1 MKIIPKYQK
10 GGSFDSLFAVYTPIQ
25 IQAPQQTTTT
35 KQSTKQS
42 SKSDNG
48 ELTEKDLYSMIKDID
63 GLPNDMDVIV
73 GRLLNT
79 VQYENLTGLDTG
91 SLATNYLQSL
101 LQIKKASQNKKSYD
115 DAMLNASKNGSL
127 GEPAISMDGKLLI
140 QNEDGSLGKISVET
154 YNSNREEYSP
164 KLLTVSSLA
173 DMRKFDPQLANNSS
187 VFDIINNSMGY
198 ESFQGLLD
206 KATSSLGS
214 SMFSTSGMFSAE
226 GEASKGLALL
236 NSLGRDDRVKALGS
250 VTAEGLYQY
259 NIIDKNQLQQ
269 IKSLTQYILSTF
281 PDRAKTWAA
290 VKTGDTN
297 KNEATENL
305 VLSYLLSTSS
315 DMHTFNIQY
324 KGSMDKVTGDSKNKS
339 SKDEG
344 SEKMTFLTALQ
355 NGYGGGKETRILNF
369 GNNTNFKVTGTAYG
383 AFLDQDQKTLSNA
396 TLSDL
401 LSKTGIQG
409 ITNPQS
415 ITFGDNIINSNQF
428 SKIAIQNNGGFWAVL
443 PCIKQGNKVTPNF
456 ALLNEFDKVVQQ
468 VINETNESTS
478 PEEKQALLEQ
488 KIQNVPELQ
497 ELLTMSGKLDP
508 GKVQAFFIVDGL
520 ASDQNF
526 TFKNSDGSAISEGAN
541 TLIWETNDSSD
552 IQYFQDV
559 TKDKDFDPYDNVLG
573 DIFGMY
579 DTLYKSKVFIPIQTN
594 NRLAAIIFSGQRIKD
609 SNARQIEGEYQR
621 FQVANK
627 MNTPSSKYLQ

>member
-25 IQAPQQTTTT
+25 VQAPQQTTTT

-140 QNEDGSLGKISVET
+140 QNEDGSIGRISVET

-236 NSLGRDDRVKALGS
+236 NNLGRDDRVKALGS

-259 NIIDKNQLQQ
+259 DIIDKNQLQQ

-297 KNEATENL
+297 KNEATEKL

-324 KGSMDKVTGDSKNKS
+324 KGSMDKVTGNDSKSNKKSTEDSIKLNAPMKWLMGLGVRQMFTINVGSNYATQVLANTMPLTDS
-339 SKDEG
+339 SKKYLGPNSTLQQASQGEF
-344 SEKMTFLTALQ
+344 SSILNLTSASMGMKKIDPSNFGKIVLTD
-355 NGYGGGKETRILNF
+355 GKISSIDFPYRVLDDGTIVPDLTKETYDNKMKADREIKQL
-369 GNNTNFKVTGTAYG
+369 GIDLT
-383 AFLDQDQKTLSNA
+383 DQD
-396 TLSDL
+396 
-401 LSKTGIQG
+401 
-409 ITNPQS
+409 S
-415 ITFGDNIINSNQF
+415 ISRNYKEINNIYV
-428 SKIAIQNNGGFWAVL
+428 KY
-443 PCIKQGNKVTPNF
+443 
-456 ALLNEFDKVVQQ
+456 
-468 VINETNESTS
+468 
-478 PEEKQALLEQ
+478 
-488 KIQNVPELQ
+488 
-497 ELLTMSGKLDP
+497 
-508 GKVQAFFIVDGL
+508 GL
-520 ASDQNF
+520 KPAY
-526 TFKNSDGSAISEGAN
+526 NSDGTLSQNWTRFGVINAEASNNALGMDQFDTNPLLQEIQDDSIVDNILQITKEERDTNSWFFSGVDHFYKGTVWIPTDVSYIAASA
-541 TLIWETNDSSD
+541 SSD
-552 IQYFQDV
+552 MDV
-559 TKDKDFDPYDNVLG
+559 EQVNKIIEREAALQA
-573 DIFGMY
+573 
-579 DTLYKSKVFIPIQTN
+579 SKVLT
-594 NRLAAIIFSGQRIKD
+594 K
-609 SNARQIEGEYQR
+609 E
-621 FQVANK
+621 K
-627 MNTPSSKYLQ
+627 K

>member
-73 GRLLNT
+73 ERLLNT

-140 QNEDGSLGKISVET
+140 QNEDGSIGRISVET

-214 SMFSTSGMFSAE
+214 SMLSTSGMFSAE

-236 NSLGRDDRVKALGS
+236 NNLRKDDRVRAQGS

-297 KNEATENL
+297 KNEATEKL

-324 KGSMDKVTGDSKNKS
+324 KGSMDKVTGNDKSDSNS
-339 SKDEG
+339 SKKDPNMGFWSQAIAGIGGEYG
-344 SEKMTFLTALQ
+344 SYNIVSKDVLASASGKYYGTTPGLD
-355 NGYGGGKETRILNF
+355 GYKSLNQYIIDSNV
-369 GNNTNFKVTGTAYG
+369 GYVIKNRNN
-383 AFLDQDQKTLSNA
+383 
-396 TLSDL
+396 
-401 LSKTGIQG
+401 
-409 ITNPQS
+409 
-415 ITFGDNIINSNQF
+415 ITFGDNR
-428 SKIAIQNNGGFWAVL
+428 IADGNDVIVDPNGGSYIVTLPITPDGQVNFSILDKYNKISDQVISKGYKLGTQEYNTAMAQELENNQMGYLVQGVSLNPNMFGHFLVL
-443 PCIKQGNKVTPNF
+443 QGIGSSKTQVKHGSTKISLSDSDSNYVIDSSEDDNLYDILKQTLSTKDSDYNLDNNWLDFGPFSN
-456 ALLNEFDKVVQQ
+456 DKVYRGNIFIPLTSNPTSAMNADDNNVNRSKAYEFEEDYQTS
-468 VINETNESTS
+468 IRRNKLSSLNSTS
-478 PEEKQALLEQ
+478 
-488 KIQNVPELQ
+488 
-497 ELLTMSGKLDP
+497 
-508 GKVQAFFIVDGL
+508 
-520 ASDQNF
+520 
-526 TFKNSDGSAISEGAN
+526 SEN
-541 TLIWETNDSSD
+541 L
-552 IQYFQDV
+552 
-559 TKDKDFDPYDNVLG
+559 
-573 DIFGMY
+573 
-579 DTLYKSKVFIPIQTN
+579 
-594 NRLAAIIFSGQRIKD
+594 
-609 SNARQIEGEYQR
+609 
-621 FQVANK
+621 
-627 MNTPSSKYLQ
+627 

>member
-1 MKIIPKYQK
+1 MKIIPKYQR
-10 GGSFDSLFAVYTPIQ
+10 GGSFDSLFTVYTPIQ

-73 GRLLNT
+73 GRLLDT

-236 NSLGRDDRVKALGS
+236 NNLGRDDRIKALGS

-297 KNEATENL
+297 KNEATEKL

-324 KGSMDKVTGDSKNKS
+324 KGSMDKVTGDDSKSNKKSTEDSIKLNSPMKWLMGLGVRQMFTINVGSNYATQVLANTMPLTDS
-339 SKDEG
+339 SKKYLGPNSTLQQASQGEFSSILNLTSASMGMKKIDTSNFGKIVLTDGKISSIDFPYRVLDDGTIVPDLTE
-344 SEKMTFLTALQ
+344 ETYDNKMKADREIKQLGIDLTDKDSISRNYKEINNIYVKYGLKPAYNSNGTLSQNWTRFGVINAEASNNALGMDQFDTNPLLQEIQDDSIVNNILQITKEERDTNNWFFNGVDHFYKGTVWIPADVSYIAASASSDMDVEQVNKIIERETALQ
-355 NGYGGGKETRILNF
+355 
-369 GNNTNFKVTGTAYG
+369 
-383 AFLDQDQKTLSNA
+383 S
-396 TLSDL
+396 
-401 LSKTGIQG
+401 
-409 ITNPQS
+409 
-415 ITFGDNIINSNQF
+415 
-428 SKIAIQNNGGFWAVL
+428 
-443 PCIKQGNKVTPNF
+443 
-456 ALLNEFDKVVQQ
+456 
-468 VINETNESTS
+468 
-478 PEEKQALLEQ
+478 
-488 KIQNVPELQ
+488 
-497 ELLTMSGKLDP
+497 
-508 GKVQAFFIVDGL
+508 
-520 ASDQNF
+520 
-526 TFKNSDGSAISEGAN
+526 
-541 TLIWETNDSSD
+541 
-552 IQYFQDV
+552 
-559 TKDKDFDPYDNVLG
+559 
-573 DIFGMY
+573 
-579 DTLYKSKVFIPIQTN
+579 SKVLT
-594 NRLAAIIFSGQRIKD
+594 K
-609 SNARQIEGEYQR
+609 E
-621 FQVANK
+621 K
-627 MNTPSSKYLQ
+627 K